1 MRTPTGETKMKVMK
15 EIAAEYQVEW
25 DTTESEI
32 ELLKPPEEKI
42 VSTALFLFVVNL
54 FCII

>member
-54 FCII
+54 ACII